1 MSLNNDFGTM
11 DSTNYNEAMNAFT
24 SSLNSATATAA
35 SAKSEAERKV
45 DKFNELIQA
54 PFQTL
59 GIPLIEQGT
68 QKLYEKV
75 RSGISNKL
83 GQKAGQLTDEARSRA
98 GKVFKEVG
106 DIKESALTE
115 AGTKIPANPL
125 AAIQETNLDEAIA
138 SRGAAAAA
146 QSAGVIS
153 DAPDT
158 ANFDRIFG
166 QALQEDEFKPSLIP
180 TGARG
185 RVTLSAP
192 TDAGE
197 QVNKA
202 VSGLAE
208 KATEGATDGA
218 ATAVEKSVKAGKD
231 LEDGLKTA
239 SSVADD
245 AAAGEG
251 GADPIA
257 DAAAVGLG
265 LAMVFTGMFAKKHIP
280 QGPPPP
286 PLVNPSVQ
294 FGV

>member
-24 SSLNSATATAA
+24 SSLNSATESAA

-45 DKFNELIQA
+45 DKFNEAIQA

-68 QKLYEKV
+68 QKLFERV
-75 RSGISNKL
+75 RSGISEKF
-83 GQKAGQLTDEARSRA
+83 GQKAGQLTDEARSKE
-98 GKVFKEVG
+98 GSVFKEVG
-106 DIKESALTE
+106 DIKESPLTE

-125 AAIQETNLDEAIA
+125 AAIQETNLDEALGQ
-138 SRGAAAAA
+138 RGAAAAA
-146 QSAGVIS
+146 QRAGAIS

-158 ANFDRIFG
+158 ENFDRIFG
-166 QALQEDEFKPSLIP
+166 QAVQEDEFKPNLIP
-180 TGARG
+180 TGAGG

-202 VSGLAE
+202 ASGLAE
-208 KATEGATDGA
+208 KATEGASDGA
-218 ATAVEKSVKAGKD
+218 AAAVEKSAKAGKD

-265 LAMVFTGMFAKKHIP
+265 LAMVFTGMFAKKHLP
-280 QGPPPP
+280 QVAPP

>member
-11 DSTNYNEAMNAFT
+11 DSTNYNDAMNAFT

-45 DKFNELIQA
+45 DKFNEAIQA

-68 QKLYEKV
+68 QKLFERV
-75 RSGISNKL
+75 RSGISQKF

-125 AAIQETNLDEAIA
+125 AAIQETNLDEALA
-138 SRGAAAAA
+138 SRGTAAAA

-158 ANFDRIFG
+158 ENFDRIFG
-166 QALQEDEFKPSLIP
+166 QAIQEDEFKPNLIP

-202 VSGLAE
+202 ASGLAE

-218 ATAVEKSVKAGKD
+218 ATAVEKTAKAGKD

-245 AAAGEG
+245 AAAGEAG
-251 GADPIA
+251 TDPIA

-280 QGPPPP
+280 QVAPP

>member
-11 DSTNYNEAMNAFT
+11 DSTNYNDAMNAFT

-45 DKFNELIQA
+45 DKFNEAIQA

-68 QKLYEKV
+68 QKLFERV
-75 RSGISNKL
+75 RSGISQKF

-125 AAIQETNLDEAIA
+125 AAIQETNLDEALA

-158 ANFDRIFG
+158 ENFDRIFG
-166 QALQEDEFKPSLIP
+166 QAIQEDEFKPNLIP

-245 AAAGEG
+245 AAAGEAG
-251 GADPIA
+251 TDPIA

-280 QGPPPP
+280 QVAPP